1 MMQNQAGFPMDEDLA
16 RIEAAHRG
24 TLAELLGVRFIE
36 ASKARVVIEL
46 EMRPPLSTFGGGVHG
61 GVLMAFADIA
71 GALGAF
77 LNLPAGHRTS
87 TMESKQN
94 FVGSIRD
101 GCMRAIAEPLHLGA
115 RTMVWQ
121 TKVTDVETGRLLA
134 NVVQTQM
141 TLPMGPPV

>member
-1 MMQNQAGFPMDEDLA
+1 MSMEEDQLA
-16 RIEAAHRG
+16 RIAAAHRG

-46 EMRPPLSTFGGGVHG
+46 DMRPALSTYGGGVHG

-71 GALGAF
+71 GALGAA
-77 LNLPAGHRTS
+77 LNLPDGHRTS

-94 FVGSIRD
+94 FVGSIHE
-101 GCMRAIAEPLHLGA
+101 GVLRAVSEPLHLGA

-121 TKVTDVETGRLLA
+121 TRVTEAAHGKLLA
-134 NVVQTQM
+134 HVVQTQM
-141 TLPMGPPV
+141 TLPAA